1 MRGTGSNAGVS
12 PVLTER
18 AGVFALASPWA
29 SLHTDGLS
37 EARCRACPTTDAAK
51 GVVHDARPKI
61 LTWSLASLVLL
72 LAALVVFIATFDWNL
87 IKPTLNER
95 SRRR

>member
-37 EARCRACPTTDAAK
+37 EALPRLPDNRRGEKELYMTR
-51 GVVHDARPKI
+51 GRKI

>member
-1 MRGTGSNAGVS
+1 FRAVEKVLSTRRRTGLLPEMRGTGSNAGVS

-51 GVVHDARPKI
+51 
-61 LTWSLASLVLL
+61 
-72 LAALVVFIATFDWNL
+72 
-87 IKPTLNER
+87 R
-95 SRRR
+95 SCA